1 MGRFIGIRHRV
12 KRTAQGEARPTQFAI
27 KDGEEVA
34 VYTLDDDTA
43 ELDFVLGRFPVSY
56 RHAEEGEDLGQF
68 LPHHMKR
75 QKRKGSDEEIVRVP
89 SAYDGLKPD
98 DTVGMVLGGSGDR
111 LAFALSRRAEE
122 IGARVLRIPPFV
134 LKARRGGESK
144 DDDHRLL
151 MRLVY
156 EEAKLFYPT
165 GPRDR
170 DFIRVR
176 EAYRARRFTQQDRIR
191 CEQRLRQQ
199 YGGQVF
205 LTEDGRYPEGSIEA
219 AYDVERANDE
229 VLAGVSGQ
237 EERREREVVRAVR
250 RLDIWQQVL
259 SQVEGYGEVLAAGVL
274 SPVVDIR
281 RFIVPPDLSGATT
294 EEEIRRRKRKAVDRG
309 AAKLKAYL
317 GVHVLAGGKYANVP
331 PEKSFPRQRR
341 ASAAMV
347 HPVGIDQESGDPGE
361 DAPIVFNQQLGSDLG
376 EEDVRVMISYVR
388 EARQS
393 LYLFGDQCN
402 YRPDSFWGQR
412 FRKYKAGFRE
422 RHPEVVLVRGK
433 KHYTDIHIHRMGRWR
448 TLTRFV
454 EWLYRQWL
462 ALEMRQQEG
471 GSATS

>member
-12 KRTAQGEARPTQFAI
+12 KRTASGEARPTQVAI
-27 KDGEEVA
+27 QDGEEA
-34 VYTLDDDTA
+34 TVYTLDDDTA

-56 RHAEEGEDLGQF
+56 RNAEAGEDLGQF
-68 LPHHMKR
+68 LPHHVKR
-75 QKRKGSDEEIVRVP
+75 QKRKRSDEELARVP
-89 SAYDGLKPD
+89 AAYDGLKPD

-134 LKARRGGESK
+134 LKTRRGDEPK

-151 MRLVY
+151 MRLAA
-156 EEAKLFYPT
+156 EEAGLFYPT

-199 YGGQVF
+199 YVGEVF
-205 LTEDGRYPEGSIEA
+205 LTEDGKYPEGSIEA
-219 AYDVERANDE
+219 AYDAERANDQ

-237 EERREREVVRAVR
+237 EQRREREVVRAVR
-250 RLDIWQQVL
+250 RLDVWQRVL
-259 SQVEGYGEVLAAGVL
+259 SQVEGCGEVLAAGVL

-281 RFIVPPDLSGATT
+281 RFIVPPDLGGATT

-341 ASAAMV
+341 APIAMV
-347 HPVGIDQESGDPGE
+347 
-361 DAPIVFNQQLGSDLG
+361 NQQLGDDLG
-376 EEDVRVMISYVR
+376 EEDSSAMISYVR
-388 EARQS
+388 EARQA
-393 LYLFGDQCN
+393 LYLLSEQFN
-402 YRPDSFWGQR
+402 YRADSFWGQR

-433 KHYTDIHIHRMGRWR
+433 KRYTDIHIHKMGRWR

-454 EWLYRQWL
+454 EWLYDQWL
-462 ALEMRQQEG
+462 ALELRQGAESAEEG
-471 GSATS
+471 GAVTK